1 MPNTLTI
8 DCGPELAVALGRR
21 KPEVDQEIRQASAM
35 KLFEM
40 GRISS
45 GLAAK
50 LAGISRVQFL
60 LLCGQ
65 YGVSIFQQD
74 EDELTSDV
82 DAALALT

>member
-1 MPNTLTI
+1 MTTLTM
-8 DCGPELAVALGRR
+8 DCGSELAVALGKRES
-21 KPEVDQEIRQASAM
+21 EVAKEIKLASAL

-50 LAGISRVQFL
+50 LAGMDRVSFL

-65 YGVSIFQQD
+65 YGVSIFQQN
-74 EDELTSDV
+74 EEEMVSDIKAIENV
-82 DAALALT
+82 L

>member
-1 MPNTLTI
+1 MPSTLQI
-8 DCGPELAVALGRR
+8 DCGDELAVALGKRE
-21 KPEVDQEIRQASAM
+21 PEVDQEIKIASAM

-60 LLCGQ
+60 LQCQQ
-65 YGVSIFQQD
+65 YNVSIFQQT
-74 EDELTSDV
+74 EDELTSDLNTV
-82 DAALALT
+82 LDVT